1 MPDKNY
7 PGCFVYIRVKIAKNG
22 DKDQVAIDTSTVAY
36 ATDSATPYIWFYP
49 GAGDIQLPVNNG
61 RPFAFVLAYD
71 VDGNNNNVYTWD
83 ANALQNI
90 KIWEVG
96 TTEPAWGTALPSE
109 FRDLKP
115 GNATGLLTFIDSYG
129 SRGKSFNYCVRLTRT
144 GMVGSYSDP
153 LDPRITNS
161 TN

>member
-1 MPDKNY
+1 MPDTNF
-7 PGCFVYIRVKIAKNG
+7 PGCFVYIRVKIVKNAN
-22 DKDQVAIDTSTVAY
+22 KDQVAIDTSTVAY
-36 ATDSATPYIWFYP
+36 ATDSATPFVWFYP

-71 VDGNNNNVYTWD
+71 VDGNNNNIYTWD
-83 ANALQNI
+83 ANPLQNI

-109 FRDLKP
+109 FRDLKA
-115 GNATGLLTFIDSYG
+115 GNATGLLTFIDSNG
-129 SRGKSFNYCVRLTRT
+129 SRGKSFDYCVRLSRA
-144 GMVGSYSDP
+144 GAPGSYSDP

>member
-1 MPDKNY
+1 MPDTNH
-7 PGCFVYIRVKIAKNG
+7 PVCFAYICVKIAKNG
-22 DKDQVAIDTSTVAY
+22 NKYQIAIDTSIVAY
-36 ATDSATPYIWFYP
+36 VTDSVTPYVWFCP
-49 GAGDIQLPVNNG
+49 GAGDIQLPVNKG
-61 RPFAFVLAYD
+61 RPFVFVLAYN
-71 VDGNNNNVYTWD
+71 VDDNNNNVYNWD

-96 TTEPAWGTALPSE
+96 TTEPAWGTAPPSE

-115 GNATGLLTFIDSYG
+115 GNATGLLTFIDSNG